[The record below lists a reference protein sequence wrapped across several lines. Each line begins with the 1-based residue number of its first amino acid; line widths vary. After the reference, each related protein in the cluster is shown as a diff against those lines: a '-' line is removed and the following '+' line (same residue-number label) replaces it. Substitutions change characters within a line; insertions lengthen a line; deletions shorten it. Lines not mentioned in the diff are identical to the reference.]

1 MSEQKSV
8 VCNQSTKELTI
19 LIPPDIQ
26 NLHSQRPL
34 RDSYTNVYKV
44 VDHLVLVFGFE
55 RFHWLTVVWVQNLC
69 VVMKGPLCLR

>member
-44 VDHLVLVFGFE
+44 VDHLVLGFE
-55 RFHWLTVVWVQNLC
+55 RFH
-69 VVMKGPLCLR
+69 